1 MLLTSRSVQVGL
13 KTQQAQKEQAMEQ
26 HFVDMYAGRTSNRN
40 RGLKRRSNMTLVS
53 QPYFGNADKVDA
65 LVVVGT
71 IVGVIAGLL
80 LGA

>member
-1 MLLTSRSVQVGL
+1 
-13 KTQQAQKEQAMEQ
+13 MEQ
-26 HFVDMYAGRTSNRN
+26 YFVDMYAGRTSNRN